1 MSVPYFERL
10 TPNRWPADA
19 HIQTPSDPLE
29 AAAEFSRA
37 HPDFAGVLEVSVQ
50 GVVGGRPVLSAVL
63 VRVKGPGRCCLA
75 SSESDLALSARHV
88 R

>member
-1 MSVPYFERL
+1 MPYFERL

-19 HIQTPSDPLE
+19 HIQTPCDPLQ

-37 HPDFAGVLEVSVQ
+37 HPDFTGMLEVSVQ
-50 GVVGGRPVLSAVL
+50 GVVAGRPVLSAVL

-75 SSESDLALSARHV
+75 SEGTDLALSAR
-88 R
+88 RM